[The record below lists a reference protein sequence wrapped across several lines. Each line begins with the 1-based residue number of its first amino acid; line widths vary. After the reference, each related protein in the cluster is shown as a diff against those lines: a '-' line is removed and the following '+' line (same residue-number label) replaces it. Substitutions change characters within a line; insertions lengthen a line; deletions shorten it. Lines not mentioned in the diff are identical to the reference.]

1 MFGIEGFSIFSVLFR
16 LFCVLGAGVI
26 VARIIG
32 HCLQWNQHQQS
43 PQCTVYATVASKR
56 TSIIYLS
63 ETDHHH
69 ISKRY
74 FVSFETANGDQMEF
88 RVAGPEYRMMA
99 EGDEGMLSFQGTLYL
114 EFEIKKQEND

>member
-1 MFGIEGFSIFSVLFR
+1 VFGIEGFSIFSVLFR
-16 LFCVLGAGVI
+16 LFCILGAGVM

-32 HCLQWNQHQQS
+32 HWLQWNHPQS
-43 PQCTVYATVASKR
+43 PQLTVYATVASKR

-69 ISKRY
+69 VSKRY

-99 EGDEGMLSFQGTLYL
+99 EGDEGMLSFQGTQYL

>member
-1 MFGIEGFSIFSVLFR
+1 MFGIEGFSIFGVLFR
-16 LFCVLGAGVI
+16 LFCVLGVGVM

-32 HCLQWNQHQQS
+32 QS
-43 PQCTVYATVASKR
+43 PQLTVYATVASKR

-99 EGDEGMLSFQGTLYL
+99 EGDEGLLSFQGTQYL